1 VKDAGLLKAYI
12 ARDRLFCMDD
22 SIAGDSRPGIG
33 EYLIQR
39 IYEAGARH
47 VFGVPGDYI
56 LNFYAMLCRSP
67 LQVIN
72 TCDEQGAGFAADAY
86 ARVHGLGVVCV
97 TYNVGGFKVVNT
109 TAEAYAEK
117 SPVLVIAGAP
127 GWQER
132 KKFALLHHK
141 VREYN
146 DQYEMF
152 RRITVASTELHDPEH
167 AYEEIDRVLA
177 EILCNKGPGYIEL
190 PRDIVNVVPGCR
202 PNIGPV
208 PSGGKSKGKIP
219 PEVLDQVVLRVN
231 GSSSPVIIAGEEI
244 ARNHLGS
251 CVQELAEQACIPIVS
266 TMLGKSAIDET
277 SSRYLGVYAGVIEDE
292 KVREYVEASDCLLV
306 LGVIF
311 NDVNLGGNTA
321 VLDPDRMIVLS
332 GDSCKIGTL
341 SYSGPGLDALPDL
354 CRRQFTPHDFSRV
367 PPAQKDRKVPFIPE
381 KSRITAERLFIA
393 LNSFVDEKTVVIADV
408 GDAAMGSM
416 SIAIPRPFH
425 FLCPIYYSSLGF
437 SVPASIGVKAARP
450 DLRPLVIVGDGAFQ
464 MTGMEISTAARHDMD
479 PIVIVLNNGG
489 FGTERPMI
497 DGSFNDVA
505 SWKYHLIPDV
515 IGKGKGCLVK
525 TEDELGRALSGAKES
540 KDLSIIEVI
549 LDPNDITPQLRRMC
563 QRLAKGVKK

>member
-1 VKDAGLLKAYI
+1 
-12 ARDRLFCMDD
+12 MDD
-22 SIAGDSRPGIG
+22 SIAGNSRPGIG
-33 EYLIQR
+33 KYLIQKL
-39 IYEAGARH
+39 YEAGARH

-56 LNFYAMLCRSP
+56 LNFYAMLSRSP

-117 SPVLVIAGAP
+117 SPVLVIAGSP

-132 KKFALLHHK
+132 DKFALLHHK
-141 VREYN
+141 VHEYN

-152 RRITVASTELHDPEH
+152 RRITVASTELRDPDH
-167 AYEEIDRVLA
+167 AYDEIDRVLA

-190 PRDIVNVVPGCR
+190 PRDIVNIVPGCR
-202 PNIGPV
+202 PNTGPV
-208 PSGGKSKGKIP
+208 PSEVKSKGKIP

-231 GSSSPVIIAGEEI
+231 GSSCPVIIAGEEI
-244 ARNHLGS
+244 ARSHLGS

-292 KVREYVEASDCLLV
+292 NVREYVEGSDCLLV
-306 LGVIF
+306 LGVIL

-332 GDSCKIGTL
+332 GDSCKIGTR
-341 SYSGPGLDALPDL
+341 SYTGPGLDALPDL

-381 KSRITAERLFIA
+381 QSRITAERLFLA

-505 SWKYHLIPDV
+505 PWKYHLIPDV
-515 IGKGKGCLVK
+515 IGKGKGYLVK
-525 TEDELGRALSGAKES
+525 TEDELAGALSGAKES
-540 KDLSIIEVI
+540 DDLSIIEVI